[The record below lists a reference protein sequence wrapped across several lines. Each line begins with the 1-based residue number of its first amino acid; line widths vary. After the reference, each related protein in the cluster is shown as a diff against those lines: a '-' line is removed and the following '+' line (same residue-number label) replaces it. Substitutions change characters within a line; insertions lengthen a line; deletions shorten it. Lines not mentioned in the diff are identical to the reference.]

1 MRFIYTNG
9 APCRNRIH
17 NLLIRSQTLYPVEL
31 MAHKHLSALIYY
43 QTIRFFSRLKRSILL
58 IFFYYL

>member
-1 MRFIYTNG
+1 MFDVKEKPHMRLCFSSG

-31 MAHKHLSALIYY
+31 MAQCLI
-43 QTIRFFSRLKRSILL
+43 IIAESPLKFKSI
-58 IFFYYL
+58 